1 MKTRM
6 NFISP
11 LPHLLRRPCLV
22 GIGDQVEEEGAG
34 VGVGDDV
41 VQEHRQVCAV
51 LQQLWQA
58 VERPMISFGWK
69 DKLSISVQTLTTLL
83 LKVIIRIILHGDNL
97 RPAGNVAPGDKL
109 WYVGGRGRARRS
121 FISRGLTT

>member
-1 MKTRM
+1 MKTRV
-6 NFISP
+6 NLISP
-11 LPHLLRRPCLV
+11 LSHLLCRPCLV
-22 GIGDQVEEEGAG
+22 GIRDKVEEEGAG
-34 VGVGDDV
+34 VRVGDDV

-58 VERPMISFGWK
+58 VERPVISFGWK

-83 LKVIIRIILHGDNL
+83 LKVIIRIILHGDDL

-109 WYVGGRGRARRS
+109 WYVGGRRGAGRS
-121 FISRGLTT
+121 FISRGLST